1 MTAMRIDDIC
11 PTAAVEI
18 ECDGYTP
25 LVARFGGYSGPI
37 SWAPKYWRTGNFER
51 SLLEI
56 GVNPLSGEV
65 CAIDLVAI
73 DKFRDKLTLNIQP
86 CSETGIPVTSLSQW
100 SDDLKTIDVKQEIIG
115 SLVDRELTVIFGEAE
130 SAICKEVTCGRF
142 AFFLDGLTDL
152 RGFRV
157 KELTPS
163 ELDNVRLATNQTG
176 CDASESR

>member
-1 MTAMRIDDIC
+1 MTAMRINEIF

-18 ECDGYTP
+18 ECDGDIP
-25 LVARFGGYSGPI
+25 LTARFGGYSGPI
-37 SWAPKYWRTGNFER
+37 FWAPKYWRTGNFEQ

-65 CAIDLVAI
+65 CTIDLVAI
-73 DKFRDKLTLNIQP
+73 DRFRDKLTLNIQP

-100 SDDLKTIDVKQEIIG
+100 SDDLRTIDVKQEIIG

-130 SAICKEVTCGRF
+130 SAICKVVKCGRF
-142 AFFLDGLTDL
+142 AFYVDGLTDL

-163 ELDNVRLATNQTG
+163 ELENVRHATNQT
-176 CDASESR
+176 RV